1 MYKYIISFI
10 LSFLLLGCDT
20 KNQYHNLMYTENKF
34 KVQMHEVNTN
44 TFIVWPEAVR
54 IIPIQENKKFI
65 KILKRLGSF
74 HDVSIIITPV
84 YDTKNIS
91 MNVISDRCFVIRD
104 LLLEF
109 GVNANRIEIA
119 KTRKPLKIERGI
131 NVRVIYYS
139 MEVPNCDSIKQKQTQ
154 PLEYPLSNFGCATA
168 ANFGK
173 MVAYPSSVVQYKR
186 TETDDRYAIDAIVKY
201 QEKLSVPN
209 VRDSSSYGSNYGSSY
224 YDESDD

>member
-1 MYKYIISFI
+1 MHRYIISVI
-10 LSFLLLGCDT
+10 SLFLLIGCDT
-20 KNQYHNLMYTENKF
+20 RNQYHNLMYTENKF

-44 TFIVWPEAVR
+44 TFIVWPETIR
-54 IIPIQENKKFI
+54 TIPIQENKKFI

-74 HDVSIIITPV
+74 HDVSIVITPI
-84 YDTKNIS
+84 YDTKTVS
-91 MNVISDRCFVIRD
+91 PNVIADRCFVIRD

-119 KTRKPLKIERGI
+119 KTKKPLKIERGI

-154 PLEYPLSNFGCATA
+154 PLEYPLPNFGCATA

-186 TETDDRYAIDAIVKY
+186 TESDDRYAIDAIVRY

-209 VRDSSSYGSNYGSSY
+209 AGNSSGGGYDDDDSSGW
-224 YDESDD
+224 

>member
-1 MYKYIISFI
+1 MRKYIISFV
-10 LSFLLLGCDT
+10 LLLLIGCDT

-44 TFIVWPEAVR
+44 TFIVWPEAVKN
-54 IIPIQENKKFI
+54 IPIQENKKFI

-74 HDVSIIITPV
+74 HDVSIVITPV
-84 YDTKNIS
+84 YDTKKIS
-91 MNVISDRCFVIRD
+91 LNTISDRCFIIRD

-119 KTRKPLKIERGI
+119 KTKKPIKLERGI

-154 PLEYPLSNFGCATA
+154 PLEYPLPNFGCATA

-173 MVAYPSSVVQYKR
+173 MVAYPSSIVQYKR
-186 TETDDRYAIDAIVKY
+186 TESDDRYAIDAVVHY
-201 QEKLSVPN
+201 QSKLKVTEAQG
-209 VRDSSSYGSNYGSSY
+209 DGYDYYG
-224 YDESDD
+224 DDD